1 MQSKQAV
8 LAMAMLCVK
17 TSNSKINKTRP
28 LKMLKLKHIKRTDF
42 YIHPGPVKVIL
53 ISNNK
58 YLPY

>member
-17 TSNSKINKTRP
+17 TTNSKINKTRP
-28 LKMLKLKHIKRTDF
+28 LKMLKLKFKRTDF